1 MPLEKWFCPI
11 CKDSTFFCPTQ
22 NNPPYYEKSQKILE
36 KTRYADKKR
45 QLSKMYI
52 IRELIYTRKNNHIFS
67 IITEQKTEVTTNVTF
82 EINNRL
88 FIQLIYVL
96 LDKHRYF
103 VKKKAFW
110 KTFPGKQWEP

>member
-1 MPLEKWFCPI
+1 MPLKKLFCPI

-52 IRELIYTRKNNHIFS
+52 IR
-67 IITEQKTEVTTNVTF
+67 VD
-82 EINNRL
+82 
-88 FIQLIYVL
+88 IYVIAKVYL
-96 LDKHRYF
+96 QLEYTLAKIFLARYTLANF
-103 VKKKAFW
+103 LAKVYSS
-110 KTFPGKQWEP
+110 